1 MIHII
6 NDCSNELTILNN
18 NIILYIIIAEKEQ
31 ERGRLGE
38 VVAVIHDLSEI
49 VKSLPPFLPITLE
62 EVNKK
67 TFLLLLQRFKFWSSF
82 KDFFFF
88 NFFFKV
94 CTMSFHNVLDNCH
107 RDMIVREINDP
118 PIFPKHS
125 IPI

>member
-94 CTMSFHNVLDNCH
+94 CTMSFHNVLDNCY

>member
-82 KDFFFF
+82 KAFVFVVVFFLKFA
-88 NFFFKV
+88 
-94 CTMSFHNVLDNCH
+94 LCH
-107 RDMIVREINDP
+107 FIMYWTIVTEI
-118 PIFPKHS
+118 
-125 IPI
+125 